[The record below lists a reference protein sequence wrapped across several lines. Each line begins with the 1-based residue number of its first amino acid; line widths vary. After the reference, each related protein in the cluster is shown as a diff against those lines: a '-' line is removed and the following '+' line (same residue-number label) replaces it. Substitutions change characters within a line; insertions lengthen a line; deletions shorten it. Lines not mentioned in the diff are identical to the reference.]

1 MEQTHTTHNGV
12 AATPG
17 AQRRVL
23 VVEDDSTIV
32 DAIAARL
39 RAEGFLVQTAVDGP
53 AAVDA
58 AEAWQPDLM
67 VLDVMLPGF
76 DGLEVCRRVQAQ
88 RPVPVLMLTARD
100 DETDMLVGLGVGAD
114 DYMTK
119 PFSMRELA
127 ARVHVLLRRVER
139 AALAAVTPRSGIL
152 RLGELEIDHAQ
163 RRVRVRSEDVH
174 LTPTEFDL
182 LVCLA
187 NTPAPSSPASS
198 CSPRCGTGP
207 TRPAP
212 GPSTAT
218 SRPCAARSAPSASVR
233 STASA
238 TRWRRF
244 YAMSAMRR
252 RRPWD
257 GLPARQG
264 WRNWLRSVS
273 ISISI
278 KTKLGTLVVVS
289 VFITTGLLLV
299 ALRTETEL
307 RFITVFSVIATLLI
321 TQFVAHG
328 LTAPL
333 DEMNTVAKGISHG
346 DYTRRVRGADR
357 RDELGDL
364 ASTINRMADDLEAVD
379 QHRKELVANVSHELR
394 TPIAALRAVLEN
406 VVDGVSAADPETMRT
421 ALKQT
426 ERLGRL
432 VETLLDLSRLDNGVV
447 PLRARRFEVWPYLSG
462 VLKEANLAAA
472 QRGLTSGSGHHTRTD
487 VHLHLDVS
495 PPELTAHA
503 DAERLHQVVA
513 NLIDNAVKHSPPH
526 GRVTVRARRGPLP
539 ESLDLEVVD
548 EGPGIPEQERHRVFE
563 RFNRGSVT
571 APHGKGSD
579 GGTGLG
585 LAIARWAVDLHGGRI
600 GVAESSRGCR
610 ILVTLPGIPSARG

>member
-1 MEQTHTTHNGV
+1 
-12 AATPG
+12 
-17 AQRRVL
+17 
-23 VVEDDSTIV
+23 
-32 DAIAARL
+32 
-39 RAEGFLVQTAVDGP
+39 
-53 AAVDA
+53 
-58 AEAWQPDLM
+58 
-67 VLDVMLPGF
+67 
-76 DGLEVCRRVQAQ
+76 
-88 RPVPVLMLTARD
+88 
-100 DETDMLVGLGVGAD
+100 
-114 DYMTK
+114 
-119 PFSMRELA
+119 
-127 ARVHVLLRRVER
+127 
-139 AALAAVTPRSGIL
+139 
-152 RLGELEIDHAQ
+152 
-163 RRVRVRSEDVH
+163 
-174 LTPTEFDL
+174 
-182 LVCLA
+182 
-187 NTPAPSSPASS
+187 
-198 CSPRCGTGP
+198 
-207 TRPAP
+207 
-212 GPSTAT
+212 
-218 SRPCAARSAPSASVR
+218 
-233 STASA
+233 
-238 TRWRRF
+238 
-244 YAMSAMRR
+244 MRR
-252 RRPWD
+252 RLRGGRPGRRD
-257 GLPARQG
+257 RSQG
-264 WRNWLRSVS
+264 WRNWLRSAS

-447 PLRARRFEVWPYLSG
+447 PLRSRRFEVWPYLSG
-462 VLKEANLAAA
+462 VLKEANLAAS

-571 APHGKGSD
+571 SPHGKGSD

-610 ILVTLPGIPSARG
+610 ILVTLPGVPAARG